1 MARGQGFGLPVQRKR
16 TGGSSKTV
24 GARKGLMAAEGVTSG
39 DFSCCRHPVPD
50 PTQMVCPEQDFVRGN
65 AAALLIQVAVGAA
78 ERCAPLRVDLKGEGS
93 DES

>member
-1 MARGQGFGLPVQRKR
+1 
-16 TGGSSKTV
+16 
-24 GARKGLMAAEGVTSG
+24 
-39 DFSCCRHPVPD
+39 
-50 PTQMVCPEQDFVRGN
+50 MVYPEQDFVRGN